1 METLNNTKLEKLLKQ
16 ELNDDLIDELIKS
29 NLIMP
34 ANTNMDDVDLK
45 DINEEGILNKT
56 PKINMEL
63 INQDNKLFIQLFT
76 NENKFIKANLGSN
89 LNIEIKLES
98 LTKNL
103 LHDSQINGII
113 INPKTD
119 NFILSSEDYFKIF
132 NITPPRFNPVKPA
145 TGTSE
150 LLKLMDDF
158 DKKPDDINIKIAFL
172 KQLKNSSFYLPTQID
187 CENHIKDELKNK
199 GDFKLE
205 KDTKNELILFPRED
219 GELFL
224 PAFTSQSE
232 IEKTPLKNFFIVLEF
247 TKLLEIFKSNKDSMK
262 YFVINPSDNP
272 YELSVDLLLEIF
284 NDPNMIDKLNS

>member
-1 METLNNTKLEKLLKQ
+1 MADFVNKLKYFIGIDDLDMDEEYDEHGDDELEELPVNTRTKK
-16 ELNDDLIDELIKS
+16 LNDKVVNIHT
-29 NLIMP
+29 
-34 ANTNMDDVDLK
+34 AGNMKLVVHEPLNYEDAPKIVDDLK
-45 DINEEGILNKT
+45 MRKT
-56 PKINMEL
+56 VVVNLE
-63 INQDNKLFIQLFT
+63 QL
-76 NENKFIKANLGSN
+76 EPIIKRQ
-89 LNIEIKLES
+89 IF
-98 LTKNL
+98 
-103 LHDSQINGII
+103 DFINGGLYSLEGSIQ
-113 INPKTD
+113 KVTKD
-119 NFILSSEDYFKIF
+119 IF
-132 NITPPRFNPVKPA
+132 VLAPSNV
-145 TGTSE
+145 E
-150 LLKLMDDF
+150 
-158 DKKPDDINIKIAFL
+158 
-172 KQLKNSSFYLPTQID
+172 ID
-187 CENHIKDELKNK
+187 GNIKDELKNK